1 LKQAILIAC
10 KMQWRSDRSDW
21 HAEGIIRLDELCDR
35 ADARSGRRMV
45 DAAHPAQCLLRF
57 EDFRGHLGIA
67 TNVLASRL
75 EKLVEVGI
83 LRRER
88 SPDDGRAYDYRLTE
102 KGLALYP
109 VLVAMTD
116 WGEQWAGNPKGA
128 RVILRDRRTRKPVE
142 RVIVRSGDGRPLG
155 PFDVIAQPGPGA
167 DERIRTLLNGAW
179 RVGRSSKDALMPP
192 RRRKVPK

>member
-1 LKQAILIAC
+1 MPKGSFASMNCAIAQTLDQVGEWWTLLILRNAFC
-10 KMQWRSDRSDW
+10 GMN
-21 HAEGIIRLDELCDR
+21 
-35 ADARSGRRMV
+35 
-45 DAAHPAQCLLRF
+45 RF
-57 EDFRGHLGIA
+57 EDFREHLGIA